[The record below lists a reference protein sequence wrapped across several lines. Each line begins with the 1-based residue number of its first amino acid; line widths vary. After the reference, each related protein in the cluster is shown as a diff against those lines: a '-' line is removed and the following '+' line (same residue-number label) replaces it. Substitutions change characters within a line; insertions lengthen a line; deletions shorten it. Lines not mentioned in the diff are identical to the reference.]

1 MQYFVLGSLCILT
14 IELLNKLDFLEKVRL
29 IIKYSSKA
37 SSTIVNQKISD
48 HWKEKIIP
56 RYALK
61 IMQLSFKS
69 ILVLV
74 LIILIF
80 LFTDFYLDNFLNFV
94 ISINGIIESILVVF
108 LYIKLKSVYLK

>member
-1 MQYFVLGSLCILT
+1 
-14 IELLNKLDFLEKVRL
+14 
-29 IIKYSSKA
+29 
-37 SSTIVNQKISD
+37 
-48 HWKEKIIP
+48 
-56 RYALK
+56 
-61 IMQLSFKS
+61 MQLSFKS